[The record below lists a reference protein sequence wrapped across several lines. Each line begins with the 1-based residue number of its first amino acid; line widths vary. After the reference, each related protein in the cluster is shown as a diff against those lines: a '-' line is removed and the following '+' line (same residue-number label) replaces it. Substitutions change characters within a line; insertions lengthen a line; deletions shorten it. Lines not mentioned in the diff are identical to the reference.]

1 MRVLKILHVED
12 REEDLMLF
20 ERACEAARLPAQLC
34 RVRDGFEA
42 ITYLKGLGEFTDR
55 GKNPL
60 PDLIVLDL
68 TMPVMTGWEFRAA
81 QLSVGDPALAA
92 VPVLLLTAMPNAEQA
107 AEELQVLEVI
117 KKPFDYDRLI
127 QSVRRHCHSQHD

>member
-1 MRVLKILHVED
+1 MTTDTIPAAPVLVVED
-12 REEDLMLF
+12 HDDTREMIATLLGLAGYTVVTAANGKQGL
-20 ERACEAARLPAQLC
+20 ERLLQTRPCLVL
-34 RVRDGFEA
+34 
-42 ITYLKGLGEFTDR
+42 
-55 GKNPL
+55 
-60 PDLIVLDL
+60 LDL